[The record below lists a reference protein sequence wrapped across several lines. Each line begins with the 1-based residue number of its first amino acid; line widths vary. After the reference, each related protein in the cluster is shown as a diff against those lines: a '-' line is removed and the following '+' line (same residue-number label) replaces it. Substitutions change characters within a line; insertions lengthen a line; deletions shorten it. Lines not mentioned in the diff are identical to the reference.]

1 MLDLPNP
8 YAYQDL
14 KGSSS

>member
-1 MLDLPNP
+1 MLDLQNP